1 MIWLCIQVP
10 QKQAKPKQN
19 LQRALVQI
27 VPIAR
32 ESAPPSN
39 DNPLT
44 LSALPAISSVTT
56 TTTTPLVL
64 PIDSPPLLVS
74 EPLPLPPVQDSRPGL
89 NNHLQMLPT
98 YQRRIASPPQAS
110 PLRSRHNTV
119 TGGDLFRSRHNNPP
133 SGGGGGEMLR
143 QQQNLIISGASS
155 SRHEQQQ
162 QQQPGGI
169 RKEEASSIL
178 GTTTSPAAKHEKENI
193 YSTIKDS

>member
-1 MIWLCIQVP
+1 MWLCIQVP
-10 QKQAKPKQN
+10 EKQAEPKQK

-39 DNPLT
+39 DNPFR

-74 EPLPLPPVQDSRPGL
+74 EPLPLPPVQDLRPGL
-89 NNHLQMLPT
+89 NNPLQMLPT

-133 SGGGGGEMLR
+133 SVGGGGEMLR
-143 QQQNLIISGASS
+143 QQQNRIISGASS
-155 SRHEQQQ
+155 SRHEHQQ

>member
-10 QKQAKPKQN
+10 EKQEKPKQK

-39 DNPLT
+39 DNLFT

-74 EPLPLPPVQDSRPGL
+74 EPLPSSSSDSRPGL
-89 NNHLQMLPT
+89 NNPLQMLPT
-98 YQRRIASPPQAS
+98 YQRRIATPPQAS
-110 PLRSRHNTV
+110 PLKSRHNTV

-143 QQQNLIISGASS
+143 QQQNLVISGASS
-155 SRHEQQQ
+155 SRHEQ